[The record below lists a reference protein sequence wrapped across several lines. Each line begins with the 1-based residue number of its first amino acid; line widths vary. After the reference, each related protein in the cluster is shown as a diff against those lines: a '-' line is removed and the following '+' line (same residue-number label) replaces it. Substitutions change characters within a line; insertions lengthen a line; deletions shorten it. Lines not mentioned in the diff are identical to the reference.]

1 MAPGVR
7 APWRRTG
14 LRRGP
19 GDRGGEEE
27 VEAEPEEEEGV
38 QLRGET
44 AAAPEQLRGGLVFV
58 PDHSVAV
65 APPCDP
71 LHKTLKTRAMRKCN
85 QTCCSMK
92 SF

>member
-7 APWRRTG
+7 APWRRAG

-44 AAAPEQLRGGLVFV
+44 AAAAEQLGGGLVFV
-58 PDHSVAV
+58 PDHTVA
-65 APPCDP
+65 ATPPCDP
-71 LHKTLKTRAMRKCN
+71 SHRTLTTQAN
-85 QTCCSMK
+85 QMCCSIK